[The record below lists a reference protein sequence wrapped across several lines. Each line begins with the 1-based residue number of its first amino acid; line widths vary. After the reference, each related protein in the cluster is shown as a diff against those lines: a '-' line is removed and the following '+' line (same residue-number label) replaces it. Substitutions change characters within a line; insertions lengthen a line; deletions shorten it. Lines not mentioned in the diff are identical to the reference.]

1 MDSCRLLAAALM
13 KEVRM
18 RGKIMALDESMTDRQ
33 PETQGGKTNGNIQ
46 QLAVRTSSSPR
57 GVRRTPSRAAAAAIR
72 YENDDVWGCI
82 EDLAKS
88 RSDGG
93 V

>member
-1 MDSCRLLAAALM
+1 LMTAKVFQLLLHDAH
-13 KEVRM
+13 
-18 RGKIMALDESMTDRQ
+18 TDGNSNPRQ
-33 PETQGGKTNGNIQ
+33 GNITAS
-46 QLAVRTSSSPR
+46 AVRTSSSPR

-82 EDLAKS
+82 KDLAKS